1 MPGNNPGIVT
11 SVVDMAMWLNH
22 AVVLAALHGALRD
35 VADQVGR
42 HGYVI
47 LFVLIATESLGLPLP
62 GEVSLLVGAY
72 EARYGDF
79 VLPLVVLVGAAAAET
94 GDNVAYLLGRGAGR
108 PLVERLLRRLRV
120 PPAYLDRMD
129 AYFRG
134 HAGLTVAIA
143 RQLSPVRG
151 LAALS
156 AGGTRVPWRRFFVFN
171 ALACVV
177 WATAVTLLAT
187 LLVAHLDELAD
198 DVSLA
203 GAIVVGAGLAVAAAL
218 LWRRARRRLRVGADP
233 AVSAPPGVG
242 GEKSVA
248 PARLGAGA
256 EEPALVGG
264 DDPAASRRRDDDR
277 RLTG

>member
-1 MPGNNPGIVT
+1 MT
-11 SVVDMAMWLNH
+11 SAFDTMLWLSH

-47 LFVLIATESLGLPLP
+47 LFALIATESLGLPLP
-62 GEVSLLVGAY
+62 GEISLLVGAY
-72 EARYGDF
+72 EVQHGAF
-79 VLPLVVLVGAAAAET
+79 VLPLVILVGALAAVT
-94 GDNVAYLLGRGAGR
+94 GDNAAYLLGRSAGR
-108 PLVERLLRRLRV
+108 PVVERLLHRLRV
-120 PPAYLDRMD
+120 SPAYLDRMD

-171 ALACVV
+171 ALACVT
-177 WATAVTLLAT
+177 WAAAVTLLAT
-187 LLVAHLDELAD
+187 LLVSHLDELAD
-198 DVSLA
+198 DLSLV
-203 GAIVVGAGLAVAAAL
+203 GAVVVGTVLAVAAAL
-218 LWRRARRRLRVGADP
+218 LWRRARRRLRGGAP
-233 AVSAPPGVG
+233 GAPGRSGPDD
-242 GEKSVA
+242 A
-248 PARLGAGA
+248 Q
-256 EEPALVGG
+256 PALVAG
-264 DDPAASRRRDDDR
+264 DDPPAAARRDDDG

>member
-1 MPGNNPGIVT
+1 M
-11 SVVDMAMWLNH
+11 MWLAH

-47 LFVLIATESLGLPLP
+47 LFGLIAAESLGLPLP
-62 GEVSLLVGAY
+62 GEIGLLVGAY
-72 EARYGDF
+72 EVQHGSF
-79 VLPLVVLVGAAAAET
+79 VLPLVILVGAVAAVT
-94 GDNVAYLLGRGAGR
+94 GDNAAYLLGRSAGR
-108 PLVERLLRRLRV
+108 PVVERLLGRLRV
-120 PPAYLDRMD
+120 PPTYLDRMD

-171 ALACVV
+171 ALACIA
-177 WATAVTLLAT
+177 WATVVTLLAT

-198 DVSLA
+198 DISLG
-203 GAIVVGAGLAVAAAL
+203 GAIIAGAGLAVAGAL
-218 LWRRARRRLRVGADP
+218 LWRRARRRLRRRG
-233 AVSAPPGVG
+233 
-242 GEKSVA
+242 
-248 PARLGAGA
+248 
-256 EEPALVGG
+256 
-264 DDPAASRRRDDDR
+264 PAASRPDGERSAPAGADHPAAAPRRDDDR

>member
-1 MPGNNPGIVT
+1 MMQWV
-11 SVVDMAMWLNH
+11 SH

-47 LFVLIATESLGLPLP
+47 LFVLIGTESLGLPLP
-62 GEVSLLVGAY
+62 GEISLLVGAY
-72 EARYGDF
+72 EVQHGPF
-79 VLPLVVLVGAAAAET
+79 VLPLVILIGALAAVT
-94 GDNVAYLLGRGAGR
+94 GDNAAYLLGRGAGR
-108 PLVERLLRRLRV
+108 PVVERLLRRLRV
-120 PPAYLDRMD
+120 SPAYLDRMD

-177 WATAVTLLAT
+177 WATVVTLLAT
-187 LLVAHLDELAD
+187 LLVAHLDALAD
-198 DVSLA
+198 DLSLA
-203 GAIVVGAGLAVAAAL
+203 GALVVGAVLTVTGAL
-218 LWRRARRRLRVGADP
+218 LWRRARRRVRGA
-233 AVSAPPGVG
+233 V
-242 GEKSVA
+242 
-248 PARLGAGA
+248 
-256 EEPALVGG
+256 
-264 DDPAASRRRDDDR
+264 PAASGRPGFDGEEPVLVTGDEPAAAAHRDDDR
-277 RLTG
+277 RLTD

>member
-1 MPGNNPGIVT
+1 MV
-11 SVVDMAMWLNH
+11 MWLTH
-22 AVVLAALHGALRD
+22 AVVLGALHGDLRD
-35 VADQVGR
+35 VADQVAR

-47 LFVLIATESLGLPLP
+47 LFVLIAAESLGLPLP

-72 EARYGDF
+72 EVQYGSF
-79 VLPLVVLVGAAAAET
+79 ALPLVILVGAAAAVT
-94 GDNVAYLLGRGAGR
+94 GDNAAYLLGRSAGR
-108 PLVERLLRRLRV
+108 PVVERLLRRLHV

-156 AGGTRVPWRRFFVFN
+156 AGGTRVPWRRFFVVN
-171 ALACVV
+171 ALACVA
-177 WATAVTLLAT
+177 WATVVTLLAT

-198 DVSLA
+198 DLSLA
-203 GAIVVGAGLAVAAAL
+203 GAIIVGAGLAVAVAGAL
-218 LWRRARRRLRVGADP
+218 LWRRARRRR
-233 AVSAPPGVG
+233 
-242 GEKSVA
+242 
-248 PARLGAGA
+248 RAGA
-256 EEPALVGG
+256 AASARPGSGDLEPAPVGSDDPPAAGRRDDEEPAPVGG
-264 DDPAASRRRDDDR
+264 DDPPAAGRRDDEH

>member
-1 MPGNNPGIVT
+1 MA
-11 SVVDMAMWLNH
+11 DMVMWLTH
-22 AVVLAALHGALRD
+22 AVVLVALHGDLRD
-35 VADQVGR
+35 VADQVAR

-72 EARYGDF
+72 EVQYGSF
-79 VLPLVVLVGAAAAET
+79 ALPLVVLVGAVAAVT
-94 GDNVAYLLGRGAGR
+94 GDNAAYLLGRSAGR
-108 PLVERLLRRLRV
+108 PVVERLLRRLHV

-134 HAGLTVAIA
+134 HAGLTVAVA

-156 AGGTRVPWRRFFVFN
+156 AGGTRVPWRRFFVVN
-171 ALACVV
+171 ALACVA
-177 WATAVTLLAT
+177 WATVVTLLAT

-203 GAIVVGAGLAVAAAL
+203 GAIIVGAGLALVGAL
-218 LWRRARRRLRVGADP
+218 LWRRSRRRLRAGP
-233 AVSAPPGVG
+233 AASARPGSG
-242 GEKSVA
+242 D
-248 PARLGAGA
+248 
-256 EEPALVGG
+256 EEPAPVGS
-264 DDPAASRRRDDDR
+264 DDPPAAGSRDDEEPAPVGSDGPPAAGSR
-277 RLTG
+277 DDEHRLTS

>member
-1 MPGNNPGIVT
+1 MT
-11 SVVDMAMWLNH
+11 SLVDMVMWLSH

-47 LFVLIATESLGLPLP
+47 LFALIATESLGLPLP
-62 GEVSLLVGAY
+62 GEISLLVGAY
-72 EARYGDF
+72 EVQHGGF
-79 VLPLVVLVGAAAAET
+79 VLPLVILVGALAAVT
-94 GDNVAYLLGRGAGR
+94 GDNAAYLLGRSAGR
-108 PLVERLLRRLRV
+108 PVVERLLRRLRV
-120 PPAYLDRMD
+120 SPAVLERMD

-198 DVSLA
+198 DLSLA
-203 GAIVVGAGLAVAAAL
+203 GAIVVGLAVAVTAAL
-218 LWRRARRRLRVGADP
+218 LWRRARRRLRGGA
-233 AVSAPPGVG
+233 ASASGRP
-242 GEKSVA
+242 
-248 PARLGAGA
+248 GAGG
-256 EEPALVGG
+256 EEPALIAN
-264 DDPAASRRRDDDR
+264 DDPAVAARRDDDR